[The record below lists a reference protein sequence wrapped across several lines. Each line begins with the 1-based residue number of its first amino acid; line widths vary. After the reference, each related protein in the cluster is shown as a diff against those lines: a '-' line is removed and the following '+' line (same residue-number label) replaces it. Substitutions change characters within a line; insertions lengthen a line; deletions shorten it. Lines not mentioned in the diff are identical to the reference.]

1 MRKMTWGK
9 NICYILIKIQ
19 MYYSVN
25 NLYLG
30 QHTVS
35 LMIINWRSLG
45 FGQIVGQNVQF
56 NYDTLGS

>member
-1 MRKMTWGK
+1 
-9 NICYILIKIQ
+9 

-45 FGQIVGQNVQF
+45 FGQIVGQNMQF